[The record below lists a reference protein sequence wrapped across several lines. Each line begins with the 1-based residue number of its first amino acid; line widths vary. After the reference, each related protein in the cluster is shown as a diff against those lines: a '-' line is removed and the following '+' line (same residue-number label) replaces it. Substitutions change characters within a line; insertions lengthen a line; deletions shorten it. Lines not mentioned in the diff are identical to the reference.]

1 MAVRLLAPRSVL
13 NVLTAPLTP
22 TIPGIYVEQ
31 DTIET
36 ADNSNYIGPKTIN
49 EFHLIM
55 ELYIIIRLYF
65 TKPRGQRFFYKNS
78 GRVCFDVVHVY
89 QVLPTA
95 INGMVKWKRL
105 VQVMEKNFW
114 VQFLALPLE
123 PPFQ

>member
-49 EFHLIM
+49 ELHLIM

-65 TKPRGQRFFYKNS
+65 TKPRGQRFFFTKIQEEYVLMLFMCTRYCQQPSMAWLS
-78 GRVCFDVVHVY
+78 GKD
-89 QVLPTA
+89 
-95 INGMVKWKRL
+95 
-105 VQVMEKNFW
+105 
-114 VQFLALPLE
+114 
-123 PPFQ
+123 